1 MHELGIVF
9 SIINSVENVAKE
21 NNVKH
26 VDIVELEIGEVST
39 IVNSY
44 LEDCWKWA
52 VNRTEIL
59 KDCELK
65 IDVIKA
71 INICE
76 DCGEKYSAMSYGR
89 TCPKCL
95 SPHTHIIQGTE
106 VNIKNIMVN
115 EDEEL

>member
-26 VDIVELEIGEVST
+26 VDVVELEIGEVST

-52 VNRTEIL
+52 CSKSELMNGA
-59 KDCELK
+59 ELK
-65 IDVIKA
+65 VEVIPAVTYCESCKGEYKTVEYGK
-71 INICE
+71 ICPY
-76 DCGEKYSAMSYGR
+76 CQSEKTYL
-89 TCPKCL
+89 L
-95 SPHTHIIQGTE
+95 SGNEIM
-106 VNIKNIMVN
+106 IKEI
-115 EDEEL
+115 EAR